1 MGEKEMNE
9 LLGSTFETSL
19 RISLLLNEFRDTP
32 LDEQQICCIDF
43 IAIYG
48 ADFGLLDENLH
59 GNGLFR
65 LSEFSAKSKLVSLAL
80 KKLVLNSSISFISNH
95 SGYLYLIANAGKE
108 TVKKIHN
115 SYVKEYQIAIREVY
129 AKFPSLD
136 VSHMQKQ
143 IYKMTINSL
152 EVHNE

>member
-80 KKLVLNSSISFISNH
+80 KKLVLNPII
-95 SGYLYLIANAGKE
+95 
-108 TVKKIHN
+108 
-115 SYVKEYQIAIREVY
+115 
-129 AKFPSLD
+129 LD
-136 VSHMQKQ
+136 
-143 IYKMTINSL
+143 IYI
-152 EVHNE
+152 